1 MLINLLIK
9 IIEENRVM
17 TIQEMIDKLNT
28 VKDKQAT
35 LNVIVASDEP
45 DEEIY
50 DSTNVSLD
58 ENNRIVVTISPDKDY
73 MGTY

>member
-28 VKDKQAT
+28 VKDKEAT

-58 ENNRIVVTISPDKDY
+58 ENNRIVVTINPDKDY
-73 MGTY
+73 MGIY